1 MEANSPYFDDWDIF
15 ITAGPASVEV
25 SYNFVN
31 IFENEFKPY
40 VEKQLDIIQ
49 TCGAE
54 IPSLN
59 ISIPPRW
66 TYTETGVDSA
76 YISGR
81 AEYYYGQSESWTS
94 ITPFTLENIKQIEL
108 QTEFGKSTAEL
119 TEYSQTADADPEY
132 LAKITLSEVMI
143 NTLFTALQQ
152 KTEAIKQIYIG
163 KKGIWL
169 VEKKDGKTVDAAH
182 PIPATQDN
190 KYVNLWNTAEKEY
203 KVKTIKNLI
212 ATANISTLFILSQ
225 NLQNILFTKNGSPDI
240 TRIRAYKKDPKY
252 YYKKLNP
259 DWPVQSLYIDTIN
272 YNEFDKEIDELN
284 ALYSRF
290 SKLPATEQKLN
301 PTQTNPETGKEY
313 DPVCDKY
320 FPFDYGKLFGLGG
333 LMQFLPFMKVKE
345 QLTWPDR
352 FTNE

>member
-1 MEANSPYFDDWDIF
+1 
-15 ITAGPASVEV
+15 
-25 SYNFVN
+25 
-31 IFENEFKPY
+31 
-40 VEKQLDIIQ
+40 
-49 TCGAE
+49 
-54 IPSLN
+54 
-59 ISIPPRW
+59 
-66 TYTETGVDSA
+66 
-76 YISGR
+76 
-81 AEYYYGQSESWTS
+81 
-94 ITPFTLENIKQIEL
+94 
-108 QTEFGKSTAEL
+108 
-119 TEYSQTADADPEY
+119 
-132 LAKITLSEVMI
+132 MI

-169 VEKKDGKTVDAAH
+169 VEKKDGKTVDAAN

-290 SKLPATEQKLN
+290 SKLPATE
-301 PTQTNPETGKEY
+301 
-313 DPVCDKY
+313 
-320 FPFDYGKLFGLGG
+320 
-333 LMQFLPFMKVKE
+333 
-345 QLTWPDR
+345 
-352 FTNE
+352 